1 MHVVVVEDEPM
12 IRLGLARMVERYG
25 TGGIRVTVL
34 ANGEEAAALIRE
46 TPPDLVLTDIRM
58 PRMDGLELCR
68 IISETRPSVKTVV
81 ISGYGEFAYAQKCL
95 TYGVKEYLLKP
106 VTPGELYSVL
116 DRVLKPAQAD
126 APSISEYEQ
135 WLDSLEEAIWSADP
149 DAAAACW
156 TEGKD
161 RYFEAHALPERM
173 NAAVNDVLR
182 LLVKRLNARDIFLF
196 PEPLERRSFR
206 ARQEALAFLE
216 EEIFKLS
223 GLLQTYRGGNLKN
236 VWEEAKAYIDEH
248 LATDISLE
256 EVAGK
261 VGLAPTYFSHL
272 FKKSTN
278 ETFVQYR
285 IRKRM
290 EMAKRLLEIPHYKVI
305 DVSMA
310 VGYQSYPHF
319 SILFKKAVGCSPS
332 EYRQSIGIK

>member
-25 TGGIRVTVL
+25 AGRLRVTAL
-34 ANGEEAAALIRE
+34 ANGEEAAAFVRE

-68 IISETRPSVKTVV
+68 IISETRPSVKAVV
-81 ISGYGEFAYAQKCL
+81 ISGYGEFAYVQKCL

-126 APSISEYEQ
+126 DAPSISEYEQ

-149 DAAAACW
+149 GAAVACW

-161 RYFEAHALPERM
+161 RYFEAHASPERM
-173 NAAVNDVLR
+173 SAAVNDVLR

-196 PEPLERRSFR
+196 PEPHERRSFPGR
-206 ARQEALAFLE
+206 LEALAFLE

-236 VWEEAKAYIDEH
+236 VWEEAKAYID
-248 LATDISLE
+248 DIWRRIS
-256 EVAGK
+256 AWRRSPGK
-261 VGLAPTYFSHL
+261 WASRRLTSVTCSKNRRTRRSCNTASANGWKWPSGCWKFLITRS
-272 FKKSTN
+272 STSPWPSV
-278 ETFVQYR
+278 TR
-285 IRKRM
+285 AIRT
-290 EMAKRLLEIPHYKVI
+290 
-305 DVSMA
+305 
-310 VGYQSYPHF
+310 
-319 SILFKKAVGCSPS
+319 SPS
-332 EYRQSIGIK
+332 CSKRRSAVPLPSIANRSA